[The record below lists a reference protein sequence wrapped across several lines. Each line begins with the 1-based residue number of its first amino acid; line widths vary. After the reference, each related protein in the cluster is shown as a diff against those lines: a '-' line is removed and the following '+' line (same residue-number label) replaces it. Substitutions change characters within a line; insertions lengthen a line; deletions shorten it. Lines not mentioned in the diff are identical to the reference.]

1 MLPMLRHLPALLVF
15 TLLMGPA
22 AAAGASQAE
31 KLFRAGEQAEK
42 QGDFDSAFVRFADAV
57 SLRPE
62 RADWLLRRE
71 AAREKAYS
79 NHLQQGD
86 VLQSKGDF
94 SGALKAYRKAL
105 ELDPSRESAQ
115 QRLDELRA
123 RLAGPPA
130 SPSVREVPTPEAAR
144 RELTESAPPWE
155 VVASREKKSLDLRGT
170 ATEVMEQAAAAFG
183 VRAVFE
189 ENFPSAPIRLRARDL
204 DFQTAMLIA
213 GRLTKSFWRPLDPH
227 TILFLQDT
235 ADRRKQ
241 YEPQELK
248 SFLLQESLTPDQMNE
263 VVRTV
268 REIAGTQ
275 RTVLD
280 TGNRILT
287 LRDTSARLRVAE
299 EIIRSVERAPAEVIL
314 EVLLLEVDRQKA
326 SELGIIPP
334 EQARILSVGQIAP
347 GQELTSLLQQ
357 LFAAGIDIS
366 SLTPEQLAALL
377 ASGVLQGF
385 SIPPLIAFGGGK
397 TVFFATLPGATA
409 SLRNLVSVTRDARRA
424 ILRAQD
430 GRVARLHVGD
440 RFPIILASFTSIF
453 FTPDMIKAI
462 LGGTFVP
469 PIPAVQYED
478 LGLKLEATPYVHAG
492 GEVTLRLKYE
502 LRSLTGVNLNGVP
515 VLSNRTVEQQIRMRD
530 GESAVMAGIVS
541 EQAIQTREGTPGA
554 SPILGKRTTTQ
565 VETEL
570 ILSVTPHI
578 VRLPERSP
586 GSSHGIYAGTEAYP
600 VPGK

>member
-1 MLPMLRHLPALLVF
+1 MLPMGRHLPALLAF
-15 TLLMGPA
+15 ILLVGSA
-22 AAAGASQAE
+22 RAVGASQAE

-42 QGDFDSAFVRFADAV
+42 QGDFAVAFVRFADAV
-57 SLRPE
+57 SLSPE

-79 NHLQQGD
+79 DYLQRGD
-86 VLQSKGDF
+86 VLQSRGDF
-94 SGALKAYRKAL
+94 RGALEAYRRAL
-105 ELDPSRESAQ
+105 ELDPGRESAR
-115 QRLDELRA
+115 QRLEELRA

-130 SPSVREVPTPEAAR
+130 ASTVREVATPEAAR
-144 RELTESAPPWE
+144 AELTEGTPPLE
-155 VVASREKKSLDLRGT
+155 VAASREPKSLDLKGT
-170 ATEVMEQAAAAFG
+170 STEVIEQAAAAFG

-189 ENFPSAPIRLRARDL
+189 EGFPSMPIRLEARDL
-204 DFQTAMLIA
+204 DFGTAMLIA
-213 GRLTKSFWRPLDPH
+213 GRLTKSFWRPLDRQ
-227 TILFLQDT
+227 TILFLRDSP
-235 ADRRKQ
+235 DRRKQ
-241 YEPQELK
+241 YEPQQLK
-248 SFLLQESLTPDQMNE
+248 SFLLPESLTPDQMNE
-263 VVRTV
+263 IVRMV

-275 RTVLD
+275 RTALD
-280 TGNRILT
+280 TGSRILT
-287 LRDTSARLRVAE
+287 LRDISARLRVAE
-299 EIIRSVERAPAEVIL
+299 EIIRSVERPPAEVIL

-326 SELGIIPP
+326 SELGVIPP
-334 EQARILSVGQIAP
+334 EQARILSVGQLAP
-347 GQELTSLLQQ
+347 GQDLTSLLQQ

-366 SLTPEQLAALL
+366 GLTPEQLAALL
-377 ASGVLQGF
+377 ASGVLQGV

-397 TVFFATLPGATA
+397 TVFFATLPGASA

-453 FTPDMIKAI
+453 FTPDIIKAI
-462 LGGTFVP
+462 LGGSFVP
-469 PIPAVQYED
+469 PIPAVKYED

-502 LRSLTGVNLNGVP
+502 LRSLTGVSLNGVP

-530 GESAVMAGIVS
+530 GESVVMAGIVS
-541 EQAIQTREGTPGA
+541 EQALQSREGTPGA
-554 SPILGKRTTTQ
+554 SPILGKRTTSQ

-578 VRLPERSP
+578 VRLPERAP
-586 GSSHGIYAGTEAYP
+586 GSSRGIYAGTEAFP
-600 VPGK
+600 VPGQ